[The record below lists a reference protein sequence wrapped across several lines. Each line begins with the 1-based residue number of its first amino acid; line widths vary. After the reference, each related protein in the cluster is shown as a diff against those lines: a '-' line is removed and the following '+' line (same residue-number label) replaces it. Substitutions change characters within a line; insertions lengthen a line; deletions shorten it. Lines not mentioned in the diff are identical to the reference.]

1 MIFCLRGKNRMSR
14 ALRPLILSVW
24 AILLC
29 IAPASFAEEPFE
41 RFLQKLRDEQLFD
54 LALEYLKQ
62 QSASTDASPQFKA
75 SLQFEEGLLH
85 YQSASRLGFSNPK
98 RAIKLNDAENAIR
111 RFLDQAKQHPRRGEA
126 RLKLGE
132 LLLSRAEEAKQANS
146 GDSSQEAVQFYDDAH
161 KLFESTIKELAGIL
175 ENLKGARVDPDDQAQ
190 VAYRLKIRQDLRQAQ
205 LLSAKAVEERGRS
218 RPDKSPQR
226 AADLKQSLKMF
237 SELYSKAQMVGVKNY
252 ALFYRSAIQ
261 KTLGM
266 NDDAIDGFQRVA
278 DVASV
283 EALRPLQAEA
293 VTELVQL
300 LAAEKKYQLAVDR
313 SDKWISGILPNERE
327 APETMTLKL
336 ETAKVRIAWADKLKA
351 DDPDSRVA
359 SKLVRDTRTDLRSM
373 LRIQGA
379 HLDATR
385 QMLTDLGIDFKSSN
399 GDELPK
405 VATFE
410 EALEEA
416 QIRIDQAEEDEEA
429 AEQALT
435 LLREA
440 VRLYSKDD
448 DRDQLFETHY
458 RIAYLL
464 LLRKDLWG
472 SMAISELLA
481 RQAAGND
488 KGMQAARIT
497 LNAFSELLG
506 KADEARRSQLTTHL
520 EPFAE
525 FMISAW
531 PQAPESAA
539 AGAALVQLA
548 AMNGQWDRIDKFID
562 MMPDSGDAVANL
574 RRDVGVRIYNRFT
587 KERKAQGETPEV
599 EKLRQQAIASLEIG
613 TAKAPDQIDASWI
626 DAVCVLVR
634 SYLQANRL
642 DDAAKL
648 LFNGKGSPIKAI
660 EKDSSITSAK
670 GAMNAY
676 RTALQ
681 VVVSQLAADKINSQ
695 DASIRTTEYLSKLK
709 SLAGQAENGSQ
720 ILEQDLVRLVS
731 ELSEQ
736 IQSLKNEQKRNSLS
750 QSLVVIASEA
760 AKSEDFKIQ
769 NFAAR
774 TLLTAAEDLSSSK
787 SGAAAAKKAYAGAS
801 AVLQEVLAREARQPG
816 WIQPESM
823 KLQLKVLYG
832 QALRGEG
839 NYKQSMAELA
849 EVLGE
854 NSGLLDAQIEAARTY
869 QAWGD
874 NVNSGFHELAY
885 NGGRPDKKT
894 KRNLVWGWGQI
905 ARAVEPHEQYR
916 DKFFLARFELAKS
929 RYKFAMGQKNEANKI
944 KLLKRAAKDI
954 SDTATLY
961 PELGGATQK
970 SKFTALQRRIAQ
982 QLPKER

>member
-1 MIFCLRGKNRMSR
+1 VGQTESLRG
-14 ALRPLILSVW
+14 LGI
-24 AILLC
+24 
-29 IAPASFAEEPFE
+29 
-41 RFLQKLRDEQLFD
+41 
-54 LALEYLKQ
+54 
-62 QSASTDASPQFKA
+62 TH
-75 SLQFEEGLLH
+75 LH
-85 YQSASRLGFSNPK
+85 
-98 RAIKLNDAENAIR
+98 
-111 RFLDQAKQHPRRGEA
+111 
-126 RLKLGE
+126 
-132 LLLSRAEEAKQANS
+132 
-146 GDSSQEAVQFYDDAH
+146 
-161 KLFESTIKELAGIL
+161 
-175 ENLKGARVDPDDQAQ
+175 
-190 VAYRLKIRQDLRQAQ
+190 
-205 LLSAKAVEERGRS
+205 
-218 RPDKSPQR
+218 
-226 AADLKQSLKMF
+226 
-237 SELYSKAQMVGVKNY
+237 
-252 ALFYRSAIQ
+252 
-261 KTLGM
+261 
-266 NDDAIDGFQRVA
+266 
-278 DVASV
+278 
-283 EALRPLQAEA
+283 
-293 VTELVQL
+293 
-300 LAAEKKYQLAVDR
+300 
-313 SDKWISGILPNERE
+313 
-327 APETMTLKL
+327 
-336 ETAKVRIAWADKLKA
+336 AW
-351 DDPDSRVA
+351 PP
-359 SKLVRDTRTDLRSM
+359 
-373 LRIQGA
+373 
-379 HLDATR
+379 
-385 QMLTDLGIDFKSSN
+385 LTDLGIDFKGPK

-416 QIRIDQAEEDEEA
+416 QIRIDDAEEDEDA
-429 AEQALT
+429 ADQALA
-435 LLREA
+435 LLKEA
-440 VRLYSKDD
+440 VRLYTKDD

-464 LLRKDLWG
+464 LLRKDLWE

-506 KADEARRSQLTTHL
+506 KADDARRNQLTTHL

-548 AMNGQWDRIDKFID
+548 AMNGQWDRIDKFIG

-587 KERKAQGETPEV
+587 QERKEKGETAEV
-599 EKLRQQAIASLEIG
+599 EKLRTQAIESLEVG
-613 TAKAPDQIDASWI
+613 TAKAPDQIDAAWI

-634 SYLQANRL
+634 TYLQANRL

-648 LFNGKGSPIKAI
+648 LFNGKGSPIKAL
-660 EKDSSITSAK
+660 EQDSSLTSAK

-695 DASIRTTEYLSKLK
+695 DATIRTTEYLTKLK
-709 SLAGQAENGSQ
+709 SLAGEAENGSQ

-736 IQSLKNEQKRNSLS
+736 IQSLKDEQKRNSLS

-760 AKSEDFKIQ
+760 AKSDDFKIQ

-774 TLLTAAEDLSSSK
+774 TLLTAAEDLSATK
-787 SGAAAAKKAYAGAS
+787 SGKSASKKAFANA
-801 AVLQEVLAREARQPG
+801 AEVLKNILAQETSQPG

-823 KLQLKVLYG
+823 KLQLRVLYG

-839 NYKQSMAELA
+839 NYKKSMAELA
-849 EVLGE
+849 TVLGE
-854 NSGLLDAQIEAARTY
+854 NSGLLDAQIEAAKTY

-905 ARAVEPHEQYR
+905 ARAVEPHAQYR
-916 DKFFLARFELAKS
+916 DKFFLARYELAKS
-929 RYKFAMGQKNEANKI
+929 RYKFAMGQKSEANKT
-944 KLLKRAAKDI
+944 KLLKRASKDI

-961 PELGGATQK
+961 PELGGPAQK
-970 SKFTALQRRIAQ
+970 SKFTALNRVISK
-982 QLPKER
+982 QLPKE